1 MSKIVR
7 GYINEERSQVCCLS
21 TRLRGL
27 LFPKHLDFSREYC
40 IFAEVNVKSNTMG
53 NIDVGVKVGP
63 TGVSGHMKGNVKDC
77 VGFGALTIAGLA
89 AAYGVYMGINYVYQK
104 ACKEAGLNTKDNPHN
119 NELGPRYAN
128 KSKSGS
134 TKPVLESKP
143 QPTNESDGE
152 AEAEEGKKPEWEL
165 LLRGRSD
172 EEGEASVSMEDVENA
187 VDPEVLQEL
196 IYQGINL
203 IVANEKV
210 GKTIFCM
217 HLATA
222 LAKGERTEIL
232 PQCGI
237 VVKQKVFY
245 YEFENNLPII
255 KKHFFKRI
263 EDVVNKGD
271 LVLIPQAYDGEEM
284 LEEIAKQVVK
294 CRRTYKHLT
303 FVIDCIYDM
312 EVDET
317 NELQQ
322 GLKRIYRNAMD
333 DYGCYVTILLVQHL
347 NDGDK
352 VKGSKNLKR
361 SASSIISL
369 TPDDS
374 NDNIVNISWK
384 GRCVMKGGTKCI
396 RKGPREGYE
405 QDLHYEPY
413 EESPIP
419 TPQPDPALPLNEP
432 SEEVCVTERRDYS
445 REKIELTTEQ
455 VEQCVEIYQKARNQG
470 LPKVEA
476 RKKAAKEI
484 LGDESKYATV
494 ERRMLLWAKE
504 NGFSID

>member
-1 MSKIVR
+1 
-7 GYINEERSQVCCLS
+7 
-21 TRLRGL
+21 
-27 LFPKHLDFSREYC
+27 
-40 IFAEVNVKSNTMG
+40 MG
-53 NIDVGVKVGP
+53 KIDVGVKASS
-63 TGVSGHMKGNVKDC
+63 TGVSGHMKGDTKDIC
-77 VGFGALTIAGLA
+77 IGFGVLTALGV
-89 AAYGVYMGINYVYQK
+89 AAYGAYMGVKYVYEK

-134 TKPVLESKP
+134 TKPLLESKP

-152 AEAEEGKKPEWEL
+152 AEAEEGKQPEWEL

-384 GRCVMKGGTKCI
+384 GRCVTKGSTKCI

-413 EESPIP
+413 EEALVP
-419 TPQPDPALPLNEP
+419 TLQPDSALTEGEDGDEEPKSWTREKFAQPDSALPP
-432 SEEVCVTERRDYS
+432 IGVTEKVMTDEKYRLSADEFGKLHDAEKMVIYGIVKQELCNGTTGVKIAERMQERLNVKVSPTIVSTINKDTGEMRKRYADALDLDVVNKV
-445 REKIELTTEQ
+445 REL
-455 VEQCVEIYQKARNQG
+455 YFSHN
-470 LPKVEA
+470 
-476 RKKAAKEI
+476 KE
-484 LGDESKYATV
+484 D
-494 ERRMLLWAKE
+494 KE
-504 NGFSID
+504 

>member
-1 MSKIVR
+1 MNLKI
-7 GYINEERSQVCCLS
+7 ICQS
-21 TRLRGL
+21 LRNI
-27 LFPKHLDFSREYC
+27 FS
-40 IFAEVNVKSNTMG
+40 
-53 NIDVGVKVGP
+53 
-63 TGVSGHMKGNVKDC
+63 
-77 VGFGALTIAGLA
+77 
-89 AAYGVYMGINYVYQK
+89 
-104 ACKEAGLNTKDNPHN
+104 
-119 NELGPRYAN
+119 
-128 KSKSGS
+128 
-134 TKPVLESKP
+134 
-143 QPTNESDGE
+143 
-152 AEAEEGKKPEWEL
+152 
-165 LLRGRSD
+165 
-172 EEGEASVSMEDVENA
+172 
-187 VDPEVLQEL
+187 
-196 IYQGINL
+196 
-203 IVANEKV
+203 
-210 GKTIFCM
+210 
-217 HLATA
+217 
-222 LAKGERTEIL
+222 
-232 PQCGI
+232 
-237 VVKQKVFY
+237 
-245 YEFENNLPII
+245 
-255 KKHFFKRI
+255 KRI
-263 EDVVNKGD
+263 EEVVNKRD
-271 LVLIPQAYDGEEM
+271 LVLIPQAFDGEEM
-284 LEEIAKQVVK
+284 LEEIAKKVTK
-294 CRRTYKHLT
+294 YRRTCKHLT

-347 NDGDK
+347 NDGGK
-352 VKGSKNLKR
+352 VKGTKNLKR
-361 SASSIISL
+361 SASSIIFL
-369 TPDDS
+369 TPDES